1 KIIDGYT
8 LKETPGNATGQ
19 FSETLQNV
27 TYIYEKT
34 AVQNGTV
41 TVKYQDES
49 GKTLAKDTV
58 LTGEVNNTYQ
68 TKSKDIAGYKLQK
81 VEGNESGTFSTTPA
95 TVTYIYEKI
104 ANSDN
109 TNTNGEMTDN
119 TTLSTNDTVISS
131 EATKKVD
138 KNTSNI
144 LPTTG
149 DSKDALFFALGSL
162 LTLLS
167 TSFFF
172 FKRS

>member
-1 KIIDGYT
+1 M
-8 LKETPGNATGQ
+8 
-19 FSETLQNV
+19 
-27 TYIYEKT
+27 
-34 AVQNGTV
+34 
-41 TVKYQDES
+41 
-49 GKTLAKDTV
+49 
-58 LTGEVNNTYQ
+58 
-68 TKSKDIAGYKLQK
+68 
-81 VEGNESGTFSTTPA
+81 EGNESATFSTTPA

-119 TTLSTNDTVISS
+119 TTPSANDTVISS

-172 FKRS
+172 FKSS